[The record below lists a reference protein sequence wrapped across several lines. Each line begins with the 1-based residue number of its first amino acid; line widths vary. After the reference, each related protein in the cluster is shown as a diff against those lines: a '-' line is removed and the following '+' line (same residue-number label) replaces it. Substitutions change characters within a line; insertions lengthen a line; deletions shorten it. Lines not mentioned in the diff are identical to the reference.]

1 MDQLNILLGDYPLTR
16 AFLEMPRLADGT
28 TLKIRNFSET
38 GGARPAMARMIRE
51 LPDLDYD
58 ICDLP
63 LVNYMSAKEHGAK
76 FTALPVV
83 LTRRFQHGGIWGDE
97 RQGIREP
104 KDLEGKR
111 VGLGYHGHTDLTWVR
126 GIMSDV
132 YGVDLHS
139 ITWITSDPEGVP
151 GAKLPSNVWQI
162 PSCSFPALVA
172 SGVIAG
178 AVLPFN
184 QRFDDPAV
192 RQLVTDR
199 PAAEREWFQTTNVF
213 PQLHTVVVKDSVL
226 AARPTLATELYRA
239 LSAAKTA
246 AYAKAAV
253 GMSASEIAATSTTGF
268 LVSPEDRKARPYLGD
283 DPLPF
288 GLEANR
294 AGFEMLVRFAR
305 EQRITAWQPAIEEL
319 FVPVDEGGMK

>member
-28 TLKIRNFSET
+28 TLKIRNFAET

-151 GAKLPSNVWQI
+151 DAKLPSNVWQI

-213 PQLHTVVVKDSVL
+213 PQLHTVVVKDFG
-226 AARPTLATELYRA
+226 ARGSPDARDGALSRA
-239 LSAAKTA
+239 L
-246 AYAKAAV
+246 
-253 GMSASEIAATSTTGF
+253 GRQ
-268 LVSPEDRKARPYLGD
+268 DRCLC
-283 DPLPF
+283 
-288 GLEANR
+288 
-294 AGFEMLVRFAR
+294 
-305 EQRITAWQPAIEEL
+305 
-319 FVPVDEGGMK
+319 EGGGGNERVGNRGDVHDRLSGLARGQEGPALSSVTTRCLSVSRQTAPASKCSSALRASRGSPPGNQRSKSCSCRLMREE